1 MASKQNLSKAAQARV
16 KNYSAKSNAVE
27 NNTKQRK
34 RDNRLALIAG
44 LASLGIALGS
54 QFLYANMTST
64 AFSRPTALPT
74 STIAENRDWTG
85 SMTVNSTAL
94 ELTLHGALAPQGV
107 SNFVA
112 LANSKFYDG
121 LTCHRVT
128 TAGIYV
134 LQCGDPVGDGTGGP
148 GYSWGPI
155 ENAPKGDI
163 YPAGTIAMARQSNN
177 ASSMGSQFFIVYKD
191 STIPSDSVGGYSVI
205 GNISSG
211 LAAVELIA
219 GEGTLEGGTDGHPK
233 NPVTLSNV
241 HVK

>member
-1 MASKQNLSKAAQARV
+1 MASNKKLSKAAQARV
-16 KNYSAKSNAVE
+16 KTYSAKSSAVE

-44 LASLGIALGS
+44 FASLGIALGS
-54 QFLYANMTST
+54 QFLYANLTST
-64 AFSRPTALPT
+64 AFDRPTSVPSSAV
-74 STIAENRDWTG
+74 AENREWNG
-85 SMTVNSTAL
+85 SMTVNKTDL
-94 ELTLHGALAPQGV
+94 QFTLHGALAPQGV
-107 SNFVA
+107 SNFIA

-121 LTCHRVT
+121 LNCHRIT

-163 YPAGTIAMARQSNN
+163 YPAGTIAMARQSGNG
-177 ASSMGSQFFIVYKD
+177 SSMGSQFFIVYKD

-205 GNISSG
+205 GNVTAG
-211 LAAVELIA
+211 LGIVELIS
-219 GEGTLEGGTDGHPK
+219 GEGTLEGSTDGHPK
-233 NPVTLSNV
+233 NKVTLSNV